1 MKTITSA
8 RLLSTTLLASTLA
21 LTACVADA
29 DEPTDSNDETSD
41 TAQAATTCTA
51 VEIITA
57 RASGEAAGEGITGAL
72 VTQIINSSHQTVG
85 RASVTY
91 PATLTNYPSSSA
103 QGVSALKSQLT
114 AQVQACPNQKIVL
127 AGYSQGAHVILDVL
141 GGGGGGSLGATTAP
155 IAANIASHVVAAISF
170 GDPRHVTNQAF
181 DLGTSRRNGLF
192 PRTSAQ
198 LQVLSGFSS
207 KINAYC
213 DSQDEFC
220 DSGASLN
227 VHLTYLNRYQ
237 DAAAQFVL
245 GKIGG

>member
-8 RLLSTTLLASTLA
+8 RVLSTTLLAGALA
-21 LTACVADA
+21 LSACVANA
-29 DEPTDSNDETSD
+29 DDPGADQTDD
-41 TAQAATTCTA
+41 TAQAATACSA

-91 PATLTNYPSSSA
+91 PATLNNYASSSA
-103 QGVSALKSQLT
+103 QGVSALKQQLT
-114 AQVQACPNQKIVL
+114 TQVQNCPSQKIVL

-155 IAANIASHVVAAISF
+155 IAANIASHVVAVISF

-192 PRTSAQ
+192 PRTNAQ
-198 LQVLSGFSS
+198 LQALSGFSS

-213 DSQDEFC
+213 DTNDEFC
-220 DSGASLN
+220 DSGVSLN
-227 VHLTYLNRYQ
+227 VHLTYLDRYQ
-237 DAAAQFVL
+237 DAGASFVL